1 MRSAVPPAIVLSEY
15 DPEWPKLAA
24 RYADQLGVLG
34 PVLVAVHHIGST
46 SVPGLLAKPIVDL
59 MPLVTSL
66 AELDRGRRVVEDLGY
81 RWYGEYGIPG
91 RRYCSLTDENDVRRA
106 HVHFFAALSGEA
118 ERHLAFRD
126 YLRTHPAVARAYAAE
141 KRRARELHP
150 NGMAGYTEE
159 KAAWVRAT
167 ERAALA
173 WHAGADL
180 AGDGSFPDESP
191 DPFLTTRSRV

>member
-1 MRSAVPPAIVLSEY
+1 MRPAMPPAIILSEY
-15 DPEWPKLAA
+15 DPDWPQRAA
-24 RYADQLGVLG
+24 RYAEALSVLG
-34 PVLVAVHHIGST
+34 PVLVAAHHIGST
-46 SVPGLLAKPIVDL
+46 SVPGLLAKPIIDL

-66 AELDRGRRVVEDLGY
+66 AELDGARLAVEGLGY

-106 HVHFFAALSGEA
+106 HLHFFAADSGEA

-126 YLRTHPAVARAYAAE
+126 YLRAHPEVARAYAAE

-150 NGMAGYTEE
+150 HGMAGYTDE

-167 ERAALA
+167 EQAALA
-173 WHAGADL
+173 WYVGRRAG
-180 AGDGSFPDESP
+180 
-191 DPFLTTRSRV
+191 